1 MLESLCLNNNE
12 YAWPLV
18 NEFNTKRDKESN
30 PNLPTLR
37 QAAADMILTYQ
48 RQIGDVGGA
57 LEELRKDLNAAQEI
71 WELGLDTKRNQII
84 RLDLLFSM
92 GTLSFSMYAF
102 SPFCS

>member
-1 MLESLCLNNNE
+1 VLDSDDMLESLCLNNNE

-57 LEELRKDLNAAQEI
+57 LEELRKDLNAAQEVFI
-71 WELGLDTKRNQII
+71 P
-84 RLDLLFSM
+84 
-92 GTLSFSMYAF
+92 A
-102 SPFCS
+102 